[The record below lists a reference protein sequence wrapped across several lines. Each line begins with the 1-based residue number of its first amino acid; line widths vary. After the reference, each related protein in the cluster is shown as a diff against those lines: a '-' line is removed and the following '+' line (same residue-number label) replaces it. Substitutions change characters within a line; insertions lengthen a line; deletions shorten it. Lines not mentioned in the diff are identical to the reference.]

1 MKLTPAGLLE
11 HVRSD
16 AGRRQFRYSLT
27 SAVGVVITQLLL
39 LLFLH
44 VLDMKPVVSNL
55 TAVVITSIPAFLL
68 SKYWVWAKGGKAHVR
83 REVIPFWA
91 FSVAGWAL
99 STLAVVWIVHLTKVP
114 GNPHLKDGN
123 KWAVQG
129 ANILGF
135 GVLWVAK
142 YLFLD
147 KVMFGPKHHTPYD
160 EDDPQPGDLQGDG
173 VSAPA

>member
-1 MKLTPAGLLE
+1 VKLTPAGLLE
-11 HVRSD
+11 HARSD
-16 AGRRQFRYSLT
+16 VGRRAIRYSLT
-27 SAVGVVITQLLL
+27 SLMGVIVTQVLL

-44 VLDMKPVVSNL
+44 VLNWKPIVSNL
-55 TAVVITSIPAFLL
+55 TAVIITSIPAFLL

-99 STLAVVWIVHLTKVP
+99 STLAVIWIVHLTKIP
-114 GNPHLKDGN
+114 GNPQLKDGN

-147 KVMFGPKHHTPYD
+147 KVMFGSKHHTPYD
-160 EDDPQPGDLQGDG
+160 EDDDVPA
-173 VSAPA
+173 APAGDDVVTPA